1 MGGSPGQ
8 EIILNNLI
16 FFISLQTLLRLSWPG
31 SKDQLKNVNVN
42 NYKKSHIDS

>member
-8 EIILNNLI
+8 EIFLNNLI

-31 SKDQLKNVNVN
+31 SKDQLKISYSN
-42 NYKKSHIDS
+42 KREKFA

>member
-16 FFISLQTLLRLSWPG
+16 FFTSLQTLLRLSWPG
-31 SKDQLKNVNVN
+31 SKDKLKNVNVN